1 MNLSQRD
8 LSRLQGV
15 HPSLVMVVKKCAE
28 ITDIEFIVTEGLRTL
43 DRQKVLLKE
52 GKTTTLNSKHL
63 TGHAV
68 DLAVWFDYDKDKVV
82 DANELSW
89 KFEFYKQLADN
100 MKKAAA
106 AVGVAIEW
114 GGDWKSFKDGPH
126 FQIDP
131 NKYKRV

>member
-1 MNLSQRD
+1 MNLLNRD
-8 LSRLQGV
+8 IERLKGV

-28 ITDIEFIVTEGLRTL
+28 ITNIEFIVTEGLRTL
-43 DRQKVLLKE
+43 EKQKEYLAK
-52 GKTTTLNSKHL
+52 GTTTTLNSKHL

-68 DLAVWFDYDKDKVV
+68 DLAVWFDKNHDRVV
-82 DANELSW
+82 GVDELSW
-89 KFEFYKQLADN
+89 KFEYYKQLADN

-106 AVGVAIEW
+106 LVGVAIEW

-131 NKYKRV
+131 NKYKF

>member
-1 MNLSQRD
+1 MNLMQRD
-8 LSRLQGV
+8 IDRLKGV
-15 HPSLVMVVKKCAE
+15 HPSLVAVVKKCAE
-28 ITDIEFIVTEGLRTL
+28 ITDIDFIVTEGLRTL
-43 DRQKVLLKE
+43 DRQKILLKE

-89 KFEFYKQLADN
+89 KFLYYKQLADN

-106 AVGVAIEW
+106 LVGVAIVW
-114 GGDWKSFKDGPH
+114 GGDWTSFKDGPH

-131 NKYKRV
+131 AKYKRV